1 MSSESLK
8 SEFSRIDTTLFAE
21 MEALTPEQR
30 LEWLEGVVNAI
41 LEMAGEQEIRPDEPA
56 A

>member
-1 MSSESLK
+1 MNSESTK
-8 SEFSRIDTTLFAE
+8 SEFPRIDTTLFVE

-41 LEMAGEQEIRPDEPA
+41 LEITGGQEIRPDDPA